1 MSGLDI
7 LVALE
12 RIRFPALNL
21 FFEGITYLGAE
32 EAYLLVFIVV
42 YLCINR
48 RLGFRL
54 LMAFVVSAYVM
65 AVCKELW
72 AVPRPYLEH
81 RHLLHPLALSTA
93 EGYSMPS
100 GHALLA
106 TVVWGYIALQLRSW
120 RWRLIPVAVIA
131 LVSFS
136 RVYLQVHWPADIL
149 VGLALGAALLG
160 VYVKVTGWIDTG
172 RLELSTLQR
181 VAVVVVVAAAMYLL
195 GEDLQNGVPAA
206 GGLLGG
212 GLGYLALRDPD
223 NYREEA
229 SIAGHVLKVI
239 PSVTL
244 LLAGR
249 YALRQ
254 TIGSAPPA
262 QMLTYAGVAVTATL
276 IIPVVIQRLT
286 RSRSQ
291 QGEGAQ

>member
-1 MSGLDI
+1 MSGLDT

-32 EAYLLVFIVV
+32 EAYFVVFLVA

-54 LMAFVVSAYVM
+54 FMAFVVSAYVM
-65 AVCKELW
+65 AVLKELW
-72 AVPRPYLEH
+72 AIPRPYVQH
-81 RHLLHPLALSTA
+81 PDLLHPLAVSTA
-93 EGYSMPS
+93 GGYSMPS
-100 GHALLA
+100 GHALLP

-120 RWRLIPVAVIA
+120 RWRLLPVAIIM

-136 RVYLQVHWPADIL
+136 RLYLQLHWPADIL

-160 VYVKVTGWIDTG
+160 VYGKVTGWINTG
-172 RLELSTLQR
+172 RLKLSTLQC
-181 VAVVVVVAAAMYLL
+181 VVVVAVAGTVMYLF

-206 GGLLGG
+206 GALLGG
-212 GLGYLALRDPD
+212 GLGYLTLRHFD

-229 SIAGHVLKVI
+229 SIGGHLLKVI
-239 PSVTL
+239 PSVAL

-262 QMLTYAGVAVTATL
+262 QMLTYATMAFTATL

-291 QGEGAQ
+291 QYEGAQ

>member
-21 FFEGITYLGAE
+21 FFEGITYLGVE
-32 EAYLLVFIVV
+32 EAYFVVFLVA

-54 LMAFVVSAYVM
+54 FLVFVVSAYLMVIF
-65 AVCKELW
+65 KELW
-72 AVPRPYLEH
+72 AIPRPYLQH
-81 RHLLHPLALSTA
+81 PDLLHPLALSTA

-100 GHALLA
+100 GHALLS

-120 RWRLIPVAVIA
+120 RWRLLPVVIIT

-136 RVYLQVHWPADIL
+136 RLYLQLHWPTDIL
-149 VGLALGAALLG
+149 VGLALGAVLLG
-160 VYVKVTGWIDTG
+160 GYVKVMGGIDTG
-172 RLELSTLQR
+172 RLKLSTLQCIAV
-181 VAVVVVVAAAMYLL
+181 VAVTGTVMYLF
-195 GEDLQNGVPAA
+195 GEDLQNGVSAA
-206 GGLLGG
+206 GALLGG
-212 GLGYLALRDPD
+212 ALGYLAANCVDS
-223 NYREEA
+223 YSEQA
-229 SIAGHVLKVI
+229 STTGHLLKVI
-239 PSVTL
+239 PSLAL

-254 TIGSAPPA
+254 IIGSAPPA
-262 QMLTYAGVAVTATL
+262 AMLTYAGMAFTATF
-276 IIPVVIQRLT
+276 IIPMVIAAVA

-291 QGEGAQ
+291 V

>member
-32 EAYLLVFIVV
+32 EAYFVVFLVA

-54 LMAFVVSAYVM
+54 FLAFVVSAYVM

-72 AVPRPYLEH
+72 AFPRPYLQH
-81 RHLLHPLALSTA
+81 PDLLHPLALSTA

-100 GHALLA
+100 GHALLPA
-106 TVVWGYIALQLRSW
+106 VVWGYIAVHLRSW

-136 RVYLQVHWPADIL
+136 RLYLQLHWPADIL

-160 VYVKVTGWIDTG
+160 CYVKVTGWINTG
-172 RLELSTLQR
+172 RLKLSTLQC
-181 VAVVVVVAAAMYLL
+181 VAVVAVTGTVMYLF
-195 GEDLQNGVPAA
+195 GADLQNGVAAA
-206 GGLLGG
+206 GALLGG
-212 GLGYLALRDPD
+212 GLGYLALRYLD

-229 SIAGHVLKVI
+229 SIAGHLLKVI
-239 PSVTL
+239 PSVAL

-254 TIGSAPPA
+254 TLGSAPPA
-262 QMLTYAGVAVTATL
+262 QMLTYATVAFTATFIL
-276 IIPVVIQRLT
+276 PVVIQRLT

-291 QGEGAQ
+291 QYEGAH

>member
-12 RIRFPALNL
+12 RIRCPALNL

-32 EAYLLVFIVV
+32 EAYFVVFLIV

-54 LMAFVVSAYVM
+54 FMGFVVSAYVM

-72 AVPRPYLEH
+72 AVPRPYLEYP
-81 RHLLHPLALSTA
+81 HLLHPLALSTA

-100 GHALLA
+100 GHALLPA
-106 TVVWGYIALQLRSW
+106 VVWGYIALQLRSW
-120 RWRLIPVAVIA
+120 RWRLIPIGIIM

-136 RVYLQVHWPADIL
+136 RLYLQLHWPADIL
-149 VGLALGAALLG
+149 VGLALGAALLC
-160 VYVKVTGWIDTG
+160 VYVKVMDWIDTG
-172 RLELSTLQR
+172 RLKLSTLQC
-181 VAVVVVVAAAMYLL
+181 VAVVAVAGTVMYVF
-195 GEDLQNGVPAA
+195 GEALQNGMPAA
-206 GGLLGG
+206 GALLGG
-212 GLGYLALRDPD
+212 GLGYLALRHLD

-229 SIAGHVLKVI
+229 SIVGHLLKVI
-239 PSVTL
+239 LSVAL

-262 QMLTYAGVAVTATL
+262 QMLTYATMAFTATL
-276 IIPVVIQRLT
+276 IIPVVIAAIASKRL
-286 RSRSQ
+286 
-291 QGEGAQ
+291 GER